1 MIKIYANL
9 STVSLSKPFFLI
21 IYYSYYLVKW
31 TVTELKNKVRSDI
44 IAHIAAQL
52 DSIDFF
58 QNHTFLKRYFAFVK
72 IVFLI
77 DFLFQ
82 KRRSD
87 L

>member
-9 STVSLSKPFFLI
+9 STVSLSKPFFFI
-21 IYYSYYLVKW
+21 IYYSYYW